1 MSGQGR
7 SVRGVDTSGPWKPV
21 SWIKRQVQRQTHR
34 GSIVEEVNSTILSAA
49 RQFKPALVW
58 ADKQEFLRVETIE
71 ELRRLGARSV
81 HFTPDPYFSLDWK
94 RTRLMDA
101 TMGAFDAL

>member
-1 MSGQGR
+1 M
-7 SVRGVDTSGPWKPV
+7 DD
-21 SWIKRQVQRQTHR
+21 I
-34 GSIVEEVNSTILSAA
+34 NSTILSAA

-71 ELRRLGARSV
+71 ELRKLGARLV

-94 RTRLMDA
+94 RTRLMDDA
-101 TMGAFDAL
+101 MRAFDALVYCKSYEREHYEALGKPAGLYAARILR